1 MKNKKIQIFFKV
13 ITFSIFLAL
22 AYYEY
27 TLVKDLVLIYKD
39 REEKIEKF
47 NKKIDLEYRAR
58 TEDFYKEN

>member
-1 MKNKKIQIFFKV
+1 MKNKKIQILFKV
-13 ITFSIFLAL
+13 ITFSIFLTL